1 MFNFSYRIPRRYHRD
16 HSHKGHHHDH
26 HHHHGHS
33 HDVETHKSGTREIK
47 VVRRVLD
54 ANDIMADRMRER
66 FQEKSV
72 FVLNMMSSPGS
83 GKTTT
88 LQKTLARIM
97 PVLRC
102 AIIVGDICTTVDADR
117 LAQSGAPV
125 IQINTDEFGGD
136 CHLAA
141 HVVEKAVSDLDLD
154 DIDLLIVENI
164 GNLVCPAEFD
174 IGEDKRVV
182 VLSVTEGEDKPAKYP
197 LMFRECDA
205 TLLNKIDLLPY
216 LDFDMQL
223 AHKSIGDIHPGMPVF
238 DISAKT
244 EDGFD
249 AWIDWLVEQV
259 KTKLAHGHADS

>member
-1 MFNFSYRIPRRYHRD
+1 MWNLTNRITRRFHHD
-16 HSHKGHHHDH
+16 HSHHGPHNHHHHDH
-26 HHHHGHS
+26 G
-33 HDVETHKSGTREIK
+33 HDVETRKSGTREIK

-54 ANDIMADRMRER
+54 ANDIMAERMRVV
-66 FQEKSV
+66 FNEKKV

-88 LQKTLARIM
+88 LQKTLTRIM
-97 PVLRC
+97 ADLRC
-102 AIIVGDICTTVDADR
+102 AVIVGDICTTNDADR

-125 IQINTDEFGGD
+125 IQINTDQFGGD

-141 HVVEKAVSDLDLD
+141 HVVEKAVADIDLDS
-154 DIDLLIVENI
+154 IDLLIVENI

-216 LDFDMQL
+216 LDFDMDL
-223 AHKSIGDIHPGMPVF
+223 VRKTIGQIHPGMPVF

-244 EDGFD
+244 EAGLDE
-249 AWIDWLVEQV
+249 WIGWLVGQV
-259 KTKLAHGHADS
+259 KTKLNH

>member
-1 MFNFSYRIPRRYHRD
+1 MWFINNRVPRHHHRD
-16 HSHKGHHHDH
+16 PKHHGPHNHHHHDQ
-26 HHHHGHS
+26 GHE
-33 HDVETHKSGTREIK
+33 VETRKSGTREIK

-54 ANDIMADRMRER
+54 ANDIMAERMRAVFAR
-66 FQEKSV
+66 EKV

-97 PVLRC
+97 PDLRC
-102 AIIVGDICTTVDADR
+102 AVIVGDICTTHDADR
-117 LAQSGAPV
+117 LAESGAPV

-141 HVVEKAVSDLDLD
+141 HVVEKAVADLDLEN
-154 DIDLLIVENI
+154 IDLLIVENI

-216 LDFDMQL
+216 LDFDMDL
-223 AHKSIGDIHPGMPVF
+223 ARSSIGKIHPDMPVF
-238 DISAKT
+238 EISAKT
-244 EDGFD
+244 EAGLD
-249 AWIDWLVEQV
+249 AWIGWLRGQV
-259 KTKLAHGHADS
+259 DLKLKA

>member
-1 MFNFSYRIPRRYHRD
+1 MWSITNRIVRRF
-16 HSHKGHHHDH
+16 HHDH
-26 HHHHGHS
+26 QHRGPHDHQHHEHA
-33 HDVETHKSGTREIK
+33 HDVETRKSGTREIK

-54 ANDIMADRMRER
+54 ANDIMADRLRSVFRE
-66 FQEKSV
+66 KKV

-88 LQKTLARIM
+88 LEKTLTRIM
-97 PVLRC
+97 PGLRC
-102 AIIVGDICTTVDADR
+102 AVIVGDICTTHDADR
-117 LAQSGAPV
+117 LARSGAPV

-141 HVVEKAVSDLDLD
+141 HVVEKAVAGLDLD
-154 DIDLLIVENI
+154 GIDLLIVENI

-216 LDFDMQL
+216 LDYDRAQ
-223 AHKSIGDIHPGMPVF
+223 AVANIARIHPNMPVF
-238 DISAKT
+238 ELSATRK
-244 EDGFD
+244 EGFEP
-249 AWIDWLVEQV
+249 WVNWL
-259 KTKLAHGHADS
+259 KNRIGAKKG